1 MGTENSKGTKVFAV
15 TGKVKR
21 GGLVEIPM
29 GMTLRDVIF
38 GIAGGI
44 RDGRKFK
51 AVQLG
56 GPSGG
61 CIPESLLDTVIDYK
75 SLQATGAIMGSGGM
89 VVMDDSTC
97 MVGIAKFFLD
107 FTTKESCGKC
117 VHCRI
122 GTKRL
127 GEILNRIVSGE
138 GKEGDV
144 ELLEEL
150 CNTVKAGALC
160 GLGQSAP
167 NPVLTTI
174 RYFRDEYDA
183 HIRDK
188 KCPAKACPA
197 LLTYAIDK
205 DKCKGCSACAKKCP
219 VGAISGEVKKPY
231 SIDPAKCIRCGAC
244 HNTCRFGAVTV
255 E

>member
-1 MGTENSKGTKVFAV
+1 MRALLPAPCRRLQSHK
-15 TGKVKR
+15 
-21 GGLVEIPM
+21 
-29 GMTLRDVIF
+29 
-38 GIAGGI
+38 
-44 RDGRKFK
+44 
-51 AVQLG
+51 
-56 GPSGG
+56 
-61 CIPESLLDTVIDYK
+61 LLDTVIDYK
-75 SLQATGAIMGSGGM
+75 ALGATGAIMGSGGM

-127 GEILNRIVSGE
+127 GEILQRIVEGE

-150 CNTVKAGALC
+150 CNAVKAGALC

-174 RYFRDEYDA
+174 RYFREEYDA

-188 KCPAKACPA
+188 KCPAKQCSA
-197 LLTYAIDK
+197 LLTYKIDP
-205 DKCKGCSACAKKCP
+205 CVCRGCSLCAQKCP
-219 VGAISGEVKKPY
+219 VGAISGEVKKPFV
-231 SIDPAKCIRCGAC
+231 IDASKCIRCGAC
-244 HNTCRFGAVTV
+244 RSTCRFGAVDV
-255 E
+255 D